1 VIVVLSLVRTIAS
14 YISGTLN
21 SAQEDSMF
29 LLSTMWHIWVYVC
42 SMNSGD
48 IASNI
53 EVPVDKSFGFAT
65 TLNVPDIQ
73 PDNSHVRL
81 WRYFNNEAIVMLLI
95 CGFS

>member
-1 VIVVLSLVRTIAS
+1 
-14 YISGTLN
+14 
-21 SAQEDSMF
+21 
-29 LLSTMWHIWVYVC
+29 
-42 SMNSGD
+42 MNSGD